1 MRKRPITLLEFLV
14 ILAIVGVLILLCIP
28 MTTKI
33 DDVGPRHLSQS
44 NLHHMGIA
52 CHDYHSNF
60 RSLPPGMTLNQ
71 QGKMLHG
78 WQTYLLPF
86 LEESNLY
93 RRLNLESPWDDPV
106 NAPAMREQVRVY
118 LSQLL
123 AEEQD

>member
-1 MRKRPITLLEFLV
+1 MRTRPITVLEFLV
-14 ILAIVGVLILLCIP
+14 ILALVGVLILLCIP

-33 DDVGPRHLSQS
+33 DEVVPRHLSQF

-52 CHDYHSNF
+52 CHDYHNNF
-60 RSLPPGMTLNQ
+60 GSLPAGKTLNQ

-93 RRLNLESPWDDPV
+93 HRLNLESPWDDPV

-118 LSQLL
+118 LSQPL
-123 AEEQD
+123 AEE